1 LPSRKRSCNV
11 GCKIQIKLK
20 NSLPTRSQKE
30 VKENKLVIKK
40 RSCNVDCKIQIKLKN
55 SLATR
60 SEKEGKENKSS
71 NQEKIM

>member
-1 LPSRKRSCNV
+1 MFCRSCNV

-20 NSLPTRSQKE
+20 NPLTTRSQKE